1 MIAACGTFDY
11 SVIVERDTD
20 TRHRWLG
27 RACTLRD
34 SSIHPGMLGSQPL
47 FALEEGHILLRSRET
62 RFSALTNAH
71 FRRWGRPPASAS
83 FEVGPGPAAVI
94 QERDQLS
101 FHRLGTG
108 DMALTI
114 MRNESLVL
122 GIGSLVGL
130 PLGRQI
136 EVEDD
141 IRIKEMDLYDLADD
155 FDTIADLESHVIW
168 IELGQGHLRAQ
179 LETMN
184 RIPRS
189 EHSIV
194 AIKGVLSKEE
204 ELIVEPGLY
213 DKLLTYDI
221 ADCTSYY
228 EVDARFAD
236 KQAWINYVKE
246 LPRGRPKDL
255 HLSFAIGSE
264 RIELCEAEE
273 AFIGEYYARVERVY
287 RRGVPGE
294 LSSLAIARM
303 SPGLTKEIVI
313 ESSRLMANAK
323 YTIASD

>member
-1 MIAACGTFDY
+1 
-11 SVIVERDTD
+11 
-20 TRHRWLG
+20 
-27 RACTLRD
+27 
-34 SSIHPGMLGSQPL
+34 MLGSQPL
-47 FALEEGHILLRSRET
+47 FALEKGRILVSSTET
-62 RFSALTNAH
+62 RLSALTNAH
-71 FRRWGRPPASAS
+71 FREWGLPTASAL
-83 FEVGPGPAAVI
+83 FEVGHGPAAVI
-94 QERDQLS
+94 QERDRLS

-114 MRNESLVL
+114 MRDESLVL

-141 IRIKEMDLYDLADD
+141 IRIKEMQLYDLADR
-155 FDTIADLESHVIW
+155 FPRVADLESHVIW
-168 IELGQGHLRAQ
+168 IELGQGNLQAQ
-179 LETMN
+179 LEAMN

-189 EHSIV
+189 EYSIV

-221 ADCTSYY
+221 ADSTSYC

-236 KQAWINYVKE
+236 KQAWINYVKG
-246 LPRGRPKDL
+246 LPRDGPKDL
-255 HLSFAIGSE
+255 RLSFAIGSE

-287 RRGVPGE
+287 RNGIPGE

-303 SPGLTKEIVI
+303 SPALTKEIVI
-313 ESSRLMANAK
+313 ESSRLIMNAK
-323 YTIASD
+323 DRPF